1 MEKFL
6 KYGKSAKVFEEALPL
21 GNGQLG
27 AMIYGRTDKERIS
40 LNHDTLWSGKP
51 GQTMVDGAYEANELA
66 KQLVMDGKNGDAQWK
81 LECGFTGTWL
91 NSYLFLGTLYIERL
105 GSSASPSKYIR
116 TLDLENSIVK
126 VNYEED
132 GIDFEREY
140 FVSFPDNC
148 VMVKL
153 RSSKPVSY
161 ELTGECIGKSAVTAD
176 NDKLYLVGECPSQI
190 APEYASH
197 EKPII
202 YDGEGVK
209 VTGIAKVVC
218 DGKSRYGWEK
228 VTITDAT
235 DVTIYFCAE
244 TSFVAFDKKPDKPTF
259 KPCLERVE
267 RLAQKSYE
275 EILAAHT
282 KDVNELYN
290 RVTVDFGGEETDKM
304 TDERLHSDNKD
315 VALCELLY
323 NFGRYLIIASSRE
336 GSRATNLQG
345 IWNEKFYAAW
355 SSNYTVNINTEMNY
369 WPVLMCNLVNC
380 NLPMVDLVK
389 NVSVN
394 GEETAK
400 HFYHAKGFTSHHNI
414 DLWANTTPV
423 GNKRAG
429 CAGYAYWNGSS
440 GWLCRHLFEHYEY
453 TLDKEFLA
461 NTAYPIMKK
470 CAEFYLD
477 IMTEIDGKLVV
488 CPSTSPENAFNKNG
502 YGTSIALY
510 TAMSQG
516 IVEDLFRN
524 ITESAKVLGI
534 DDEFTREVAAK
545 TPMLNVYEIGSDG
558 QLLEYDEEYEE
569 RDIHHRH
576 VSHLYGMYPGALIT
590 TESTPELANACR
602 RTLERRGDES
612 TGWSMGWKVCLW
624 AKLKDGDR
632 AFKLLKTQLKFVD
645 PTNDDMVWDGG
656 GTYAN
661 MFDAHP
667 PFQIDGNFGVTAGI
681 TQMFLQCEDGKIKI
695 LPALPSDFKN
705 GKIGGLLA
713 KGNIKVDIEWKDSK
727 LSSLK
732 LSTPIEQTTI
742 INIDGKDMEI
752 KLAANEEYVVA

>member
-389 NVSVN
+389 NVSIN

-429 CAGYAYWNGSS
+429 CAGYAYWKGSS

-576 VSHLYGMYPGALIT
+576 VSHLYGMYPGTLIT

-632 AFKLLKTQLKFVD
+632 AFKLVKTQLKFVD
-645 PTNDDMVWDGG
+645 PTNDDMVWGGG

>member
-27 AMIYGRTDKERIS
+27 AMVYGRTDKERIS

-218 DGKSRYGWEK
+218 DGKSQYGWEK

-632 AFKLLKTQLKFVD
+632 AFKLVKTQLKFVD
-645 PTNDDMVWDGG
+645 PTNDDMVWGGG